1 MGLSEASDQA
11 MEMRVKPRSRNTR
24 VIADVELGPTTWTV
38 ESHCGVVRIISSRDG
53 CMCALNSVEA
63 RRAAGELAQALTTA
77 AWSVD
82 RAAAGG
88 VR

>member
-1 MGLSEASDQA
+1 MSE
-11 MEMRVKPRSRNTR
+11 RNTR
-24 VIADVELGPTTWTV
+24 IVAEIKLGPTTWTV

-53 CMCALNSVEA
+53 CMVALNSIAA

-82 RAAAGG
+82 RATAGG